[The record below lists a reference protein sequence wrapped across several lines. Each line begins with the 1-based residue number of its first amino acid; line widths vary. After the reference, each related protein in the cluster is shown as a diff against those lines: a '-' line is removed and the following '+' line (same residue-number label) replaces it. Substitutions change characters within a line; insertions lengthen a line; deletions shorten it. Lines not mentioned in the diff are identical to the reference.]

1 MGISI
6 LTGKRLKR
14 VKQSV
19 VSDHLLECNHSND
32 FGHFDIIASDTNKL
46 TVFIKK
52 SLFVKRY
59 QTQLNKTIKSF
70 QLLELLVDRISSRD
84 IFKYF

>member
-19 VSDHLLECNHSND
+19 VSDHLLECNHSNN

-46 TVFIKK
+46 
-52 SLFVKRY
+52 
-59 QTQLNKTIKSF
+59 SF
-70 QLLELLVDRISSRD
+70 
-84 IFKYF
+84 Y